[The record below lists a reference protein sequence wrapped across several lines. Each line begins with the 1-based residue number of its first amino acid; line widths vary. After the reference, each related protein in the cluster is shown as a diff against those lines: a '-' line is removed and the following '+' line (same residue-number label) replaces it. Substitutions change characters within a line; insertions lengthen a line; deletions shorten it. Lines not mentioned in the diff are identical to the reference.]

1 MTEELSE
8 TLSQVTLE
16 AEAVVHDVSIEL
28 EAQGDAAVAKFRDD
42 VTSEAECVL
51 NDVTAEL
58 AEQGDAVIKRTD
70 GKLAESGQAAVL
82 AFERQASRYETAA
95 LDSIASAASKERD
108 YLRFVSREPS
118 IISHTEFQRQLI
130 QHYEKRHCSL
140 GLSPLLSDSDEDLET
155 FYVPPKIE
163 VVRERTR
170 LRMNKNQSTVS
181 AQRQVQCFRD
191 IFYLGNERLC
201 DIYLQGESGI
211 GKSVFCTKIIQ
222 EWCKANKTSNSDD
235 PTTIRN
241 STNQQFCD
249 VRVFSE
255 FKYLFF
261 ISLRDSSEVE
271 CDIDAMIVN
280 QVIKFLPKDYNIEFL
295 QRVLAEEICLV
306 LLDGLDE
313 WSHPEQSLHKCSCGR
328 QISLPFR
335 RTRENCTILST
346 TRPWVIQTKKIKN
359 SEIDVL
365 LQLCGVSHTDMFV
378 EKALSFFNE
387 THDEQKSADDFHA
400 VIKSYALEHLVMFP
414 TMCIQL
420 LCCWYADL
428 LVDRSQTQIYSSMVD
443 MMFGRAKEKKHD
455 HSFDSS
461 GALFE
466 PSMYVD
472 FDMPELFSNAMNI
485 LDNRGL
491 FLSFGNLAYNTLVDW
506 QGGSSGVFDG
516 RSVWD
521 YLTGIEWSAALEI
534 GILTQRPSQSFLTER
549 RTTYSFLHRS
559 IQEFMAAAYIAICCE
574 SHEECL
580 QCLDSVCAEMDA
592 LADTRQRMK
601 DFIADMVITK

>member
-201 DIYLQGESGI
+201 DIYLQGES
-211 GKSVFCTKIIQ
+211 
-222 EWCKANKTSNSDD
+222 
-235 PTTIRN
+235 
-241 STNQQFCD
+241 
-249 VRVFSE
+249 
-255 FKYLFF
+255 
-261 ISLRDSSEVE
+261 DSSEVE